1 MLENFIAAKGI
12 ILNNSYQ
19 WQLPRCVIVR
29 RDFRVSSLS
38 IRSLE
43 NPNDARSGKATDHQ
57 LPSVTTNTCIS
68 TKLIEL
74 GLVPEFSAS
83 SIAVQTSSIAND
95 RC

>member
-43 NPNDARSGKATDHQ
+43 NPNDARS
-57 LPSVTTNTCIS
+57 S